1 MRKEFEEADLEG
13 KIVSGGAFDE
23 CLAYKIET
31 VMSLCSLGTRKPL
44 E

>member
-13 KIVSGGAFDE
+13 EFVSGGAFDE
-23 CLAYKIET
+23 CLAYKLET
-31 VMSLCSLGTRKPL
+31 GMSLCSLHTGKPL